1 MNKNRERV
9 IGGIN
14 NLIEARDIIFSQ
26 IVNFAMLNGFSHIDD
41 AFDVGDVYSFT
52 LAQFEDM
59 QDVNVQHLV
68 RLCKGIEETIFTL
81 MDLNGIKSE
90 EVNLEGNE

>member
-1 MNKNRERV
+1 MNKNREQV

-14 NLIEARDIIFSQ
+14 NLVEARDIIFSQ
-26 IVNFAMLNGFSHIDD
+26 IVNFAMLNGLSHIDD

-52 LAQFEDM
+52 LKQFEDM

-68 RLCKGIEETIFTL
+68 TLCKGIEETIFTL

-90 EVNLEGNE
+90 EVNLDGNE